1 MMTSLAEMEKTAQ
14 DKFSAAD
21 TLEILNECADM
32 GAWIDSQSIKKI
44 QREQLGGIYSLQG
57 LCIAAFAIVGIEI
70 FCGLSFYCIFNV
82 DWNRRRDC
90 RTCCADICKDHFFK
104 EFGYFMQLYKKG

>member
-21 TLEILNECADM
+21 TFEIINECADM
-32 GAWIDSQSIKKI
+32 EAYVDARSIKNI
-44 QREQLGGIYSLQG
+44 QREQLGEISTLLGF
-57 LCIAAFAIVGIEI
+57 CIAAFAIVGIE
-70 FCGLSFYCIFNV
+70 FCCGLSIYCCSNV

-90 RTCCADICKDHFFK
+90 RICCSDFCKDHFFE
-104 EFGYFMQLYKKG
+104 EFG

>member
-1 MMTSLAEMEKTAQ
+1 MSGMLCVCNRFCWIIIGPIIMTSLAEMEKTAQ

-32 GAWIDSQSIKKI
+32 GAWIDSRSIKKI

-57 LCIAAFAIVGIEI
+57 LCIAAFVIVGIEI
-70 FCGLSFYCIFNV
+70 FCGLSFYCCSNV
-82 DWNRRRDC
+82 
-90 RTCCADICKDHFFK
+90 
-104 EFGYFMQLYKKG
+104 G